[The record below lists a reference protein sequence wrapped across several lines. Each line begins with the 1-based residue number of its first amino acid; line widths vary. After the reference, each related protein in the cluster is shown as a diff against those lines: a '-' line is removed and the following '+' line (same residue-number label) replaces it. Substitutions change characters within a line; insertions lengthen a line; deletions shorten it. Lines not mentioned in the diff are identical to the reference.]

1 LAEQSPQYVIEEVS
15 SVDSPRLAGMNN
27 WLIEIFPEYA
37 PPRFKTLL
45 TRLRHQNGRH
55 ELQIFIGRIDSIVA
69 GLVQVFYRE
78 WLTC

>member
-1 LAEQSPQYVIEEVS
+1 
-15 SVDSPRLAGMNN
+15 LAGMNN